1 MPNFQYQALNDHRE
15 TIVGQIQAD
24 SVPQAVAQLE
34 ARGLA
39 VQSIGYVPSPIAA
52 NLADHAPTESPEQ
65 AALHSHMTQLLQHSA
80 VMVSALRAFAQELPP
95 AKRRW
100 QLDRAIA
107 ILERGDAAAATADLA
122 RLPEFWVPLLSASA
136 ATHDPGRIL
145 SQFLE
150 EAERAS
156 ELRRQW
162 FRTLAYPAL
171 LVVLACA
178 VLVLLSVLVIPM
190 YRQMFE
196 EFDLRLPPV
205 TLFILKLSS
214 AINSG
219 ELLIG
224 IVVAMVV
231 GYLLYRARLG
241 LPERWRIWWNDA
253 FGTLLGRSTAVA
265 RLATFGADLMQAG
278 LPTPAALRIA
288 GHCAQSPRLQRA
300 AWRLARDVE
309 RNEGLPLLKRSSA
322 LPQTVVFALY
332 GEMHEAARIRLL
344 REVGQCYGQW
354 ADSRLSWKHGL
365 MEPLAVI
372 IVGLLVGLTLVAL
385 FLPVLMLIQGLSGGL
400 A

>member
-1 MPNFQYQALNDHRE
+1 MPNFQYQAVNDQRE
-15 TIVGQIQAD
+15 MIVGQIQAD
-24 SVPQAVAQLE
+24 SVPQAVALLE
-34 ARGLA
+34 ARGLV
-39 VQSIGYVPSPIAA
+39 VQSIGYVPAPIAA
-52 NLADHAPTESPEQ
+52 ELADPAAAENPEQ
-65 AALHSHMTQLLQHSA
+65 GALQIHMTRLLQRSA
-80 VMVSALRAFAQELPP
+80 EMVSALRAFAQELPP
-95 AKRRW
+95 SKRR

-107 ILERGDAAAATADLA
+107 ILERGDAAAATADLT

-136 ATHDPGRIL
+136 ASNDPGRIL

-171 LVVLACA
+171 LIVLACA

-224 IVVAMVV
+224 IVVALVV

-241 LPERWRIWWNDA
+241 LPEPWRIWWNDT

-309 RNEGLPLLKRSSA
+309 RNEALPLLRRSTS
-322 LPQTVVFALY
+322 LPQSVIFALR
-332 GEMHEAARIRLL
+332 GEIHEAARIRLL
-344 REVGQCYGQW
+344 REVGQCYAQW
-354 ADSRLSWKHGL
+354 ADLRLSWKHGL
-365 MEPLAVI
+365 IEPLAVI